1 MNKMKVSR
9 AFGKLGLSLKKHSP
23 GILVGT
29 GIVGVVTSAILA
41 CKATPKAV
49 ALVEDAKRNTKTIEN
64 WRDHAELLP
73 TNYRDEDA
81 KKDIMIVRTQTGLA
95 LAKAYAPSVA
105 LGALSITCILVGAN
119 ILHKRNLGLTAAY
132 TAIDS
137 SFKDYRKRV
146 VERFGADL
154 DKELRYNIVSKE
166 VEETVVDEKGKEK
179 KVTKTINV
187 AELNEPSDYARF
199 YDVGCNGWTKD
210 PEQNLWFLRIQ
221 QNYAN
226 DKLKAKGYLFLNEV
240 YESLGIPI
248 TKAGAQ
254 VGWILDESNADSD
267 NYVDFGIYNINRPEN
282 RDFVNGYERT
292 ILLDFNVDGPILDR
306 IERMK
311 QN

>member
-1 MNKMKVSR
+1 MDKTKISR
-9 AFGKLGLSLKKHSP
+9 AFGKLGLSIKRHSP
-23 GILVGT
+23 EILVGA

-41 CKATPKAV
+41 CKATPKAA
-49 ALVEDAKRNTKTIEN
+49 ALVEETKRNTRAIQN
-64 WRDHAELLP
+64 WREHAELVP
-73 TNYRDEDA
+73 ADYTDEHA
-81 KKDIMIVRTQTGLA
+81 KKDIMIVRSQTGLA
-95 LAKAYAPSVA
+95 LAKAYAPAVT
-105 LGALSITCILVGAN
+105 LGALSITCILAGAN
-119 ILHKRNLGLTAAY
+119 ILHKRNVGLTAAY

-179 KVTKTINV
+179 TVTKTINV
-187 AELNEPSDYARF
+187 VDLNEPSDYARF
-199 YDVGCNGWTKD
+199 YDVGCNGWQKD
-210 PEQNLWFLRIQ
+210 PEHNLWFLRLQ

-226 DKLKAKGYLFLNEV
+226 EKLKAKGYLFLNEV
-240 YESLGIPI
+240 YEMLGIPI

-254 VGWILDESNADSD
+254 VGWILDESNKEID

-306 IERMK
+306 IERIK
-311 QN
+311 QR

>member
-1 MNKMKVSR
+1 MDKTKISR
-9 AFGKLGLSLKKHSP
+9 AFGKLGLSIKRHSP
-23 GILVGT
+23 EILVGA

-41 CKATPKAV
+41 CKATPKA
-49 ALVEDAKRNTKTIEN
+49 AQLIDNAKRNTKAIEG
-64 WRDHAELLP
+64 WRDHVDVLP
-73 TNYRDEDA
+73 VDYKEEDA

-95 LAKAYAPSVA
+95 LVKAYAPAVT
-105 LGALSITCILVGAN
+105 LGALSITCILAGAN
-119 ILHKRNLGLTAAY
+119 ILHKRNVGLTAAY

-179 KVTKTINV
+179 KVTKTVNV

-199 YDVGCNGWTKD
+199 YDVGCNGWQKD
-210 PEQNLWFLRIQ
+210 PEQNLWYLRLQ

-226 DKLKAKGYLFLNEV
+226 EKLKAKGYLFLNEV

-254 VGWILDESNADSD
+254 VGWLLDESNADSD
-267 NYVDFGIYNINRPEN
+267 NYVDFGIYNMHRQANI
-282 RDFVNGYERT
+282 DFVNGYERT

-306 IERMK
+306 IERIK
-311 QN
+311 QR